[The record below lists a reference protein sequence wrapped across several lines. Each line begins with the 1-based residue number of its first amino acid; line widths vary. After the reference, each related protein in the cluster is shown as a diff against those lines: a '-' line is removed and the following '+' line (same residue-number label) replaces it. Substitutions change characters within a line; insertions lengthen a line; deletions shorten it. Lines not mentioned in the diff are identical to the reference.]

1 MLSSVAERLYWMSRY
16 LERSENISRLI
27 QSYNHLIFD
36 IPLGAEPDWF
46 ILIEVLD
53 ADETFDRVI
62 NERTEANV
70 HRFLISRATISNSIT
85 YSINSARENART
97 TRDVLPEDLWEQA
110 NQLYIY
116 ANENASKS
124 IGRRSRL
131 VFLEEIIRRLQA
143 LNGLMESSLLRD
155 DAYRFISIGRKIE
168 RADMTARIL
177 KVAGGDIISRENQ
190 YIDLQ
195 PFLWGA
201 LLDALYA
208 KSAFRRIKGPVISK
222 EQTLDFILNSTDFP
236 RSITYCINDID
247 REAANL
253 PENSE
258 LKKILRRQEKVIN
271 KYNVQNVDFEQID
284 KFSKEFQMDLI
295 AMNKTLYKNWFD
307 R

>member
-16 LERSENISRLI
+16 LERSENVARLI

-36 IPLGAEPDWF
+36 IPIGAEPDWF

-53 ADETFDRVI
+53 ANETFNRVI
-62 NERTEANV
+62 SERTEANV
-70 HRFLISRATISNSIT
+70 HRFLISRTTISNSIT

-97 TRDVLPEDLWEQA
+97 TRDVLPEDVWEEA
-110 NQLYIY
+110 NHLHIY
-116 ANENASKS
+116 ASENASKS

-131 VFLEEIIRRLQA
+131 VFLEEIIKRLQA

-190 YIDLQ
+190 HVDLQ

-201 LLDALYA
+201 VLDALYA
-208 KSAFRRIKGPVISK
+208 KSALEESK
-222 EQTLDFILNSTDFP
+222 
-236 RSITYCINDID
+236 D
-247 REAANL
+247 RL
-253 PENSE
+253 
-258 LKKILRRQEKVIN
+258 LVK
-271 KYNVQNVDFEQID
+271 
-284 KFSKEFQMDLI
+284 SKP
-295 AMNKTLYKNWFD
+295 
-307 R
+307 

>member
-16 LERSENISRLI
+16 LERSENVARLI

-36 IPLGAEPDWF
+36 IPIGAEPDWF

-53 ADETFDRVI
+53 ANETFNRVI
-62 NERTEANV
+62 SERTEANV
-70 HRFLISRATISNSIT
+70 HRFLISRTTISNSIT

-97 TRDVLPEDLWEQA
+97 TRDVLPEDVWEEA
-110 NQLYIY
+110 NHLHIY
-116 ANENASKS
+116 ASENASKS

-131 VFLEEIIRRLQA
+131 VFLEEIIKRLQA

-190 YIDLQ
+190 HVDLR

-201 LLDALYA
+201 VLDALYA

-222 EQTLDFILNSTDFP
+222 EQTLDFVLNSTDFP
-236 RSITYCINDID
+236 RSIAYCINDID
-247 REAANL
+247 REVANL

-258 LKKILRRQEKVIN
+258 LKKILRKQK
-271 KYNVQNVDFEQID
+271 KL
-284 KFSKEFQMDLI
+284 STHTMS
-295 AMNKTLYKNWFD
+295 KTLALNKSKNLI
-307 R
+307 RNSKITLSL

>member
-1 MLSSVAERLYWMSRY
+1 MG
-16 LERSENISRLI
+16 RSECL
-27 QSYNHLIFD
+27 H
-36 IPLGAEPDWF
+36 
-46 ILIEVLD
+46 
-53 ADETFDRVI
+53 
-62 NERTEANV
+62 
-70 HRFLISRATISNSIT
+70 
-85 YSINSARENART
+85 
-97 TRDVLPEDLWEQA
+97 
-110 NQLYIY
+110 IY
-116 ANENASKS
+116 ASENASKP

-131 VFLEEIIRRLQA
+131 FLRRNNQRQT

-190 YIDLQ
+190 HVDLQ

-201 LLDALYA
+201 VLDALYA

-222 EQTLDFILNSTDFP
+222 EQTLDFVLNSTDFP
-236 RSITYCINDID
+236 RSIAYCINDID
-247 REAANL
+247 REVANL

-258 LKKILRRQEKVIN
+258 LKKILRKQKKIIN
-271 KYNVQNVDFEQID
+271 TYNVQNVGFEQIE
-284 KFSKEFQMDLI
+284 KFNKEFQNNLI

>member
-1 MLSSVAERLYWMSRY
+1 MGEAKILGLLRIKIMLSSVAERLYWMSRY
-16 LERSENISRLI
+16 LERSENVARLI

-36 IPLGAEPDWF
+36 IPIGAEPDWF

-53 ADETFDRVI
+53 ANETFDRVI
-62 NERTEANV
+62 SERTEANV
-70 HRFLISRATISNSIT
+70 HRFLISRTTISNSIT

-97 TRDVLPEDLWEQA
+97 TRDVLPEDVWEEA
-110 NQLYIY
+110 NHLHIY
-116 ANENASKS
+116 ASENASKS
-124 IGRRSRL
+124 IGRRSRI
-131 VFLEEIIRRLQA
+131 VFLEEIIKRLQA

-190 YIDLQ
+190 HVDLQ

-201 LLDALYA
+201 VLDALYA

-222 EQTLDFILNSTDFP
+222 EQTLDFVLNSTDFP
-236 RSITYCINDID
+236 RSIAYCINDID
-247 REAANL
+247 REVANL

-258 LKKILRRQEKVIN
+258 LKKILRKQK
-271 KYNVQNVDFEQID
+271 
-284 KFSKEFQMDLI
+284 
-295 AMNKTLYKNWFD
+295 KNYQHIQCPKRWL
-307 R
+307 